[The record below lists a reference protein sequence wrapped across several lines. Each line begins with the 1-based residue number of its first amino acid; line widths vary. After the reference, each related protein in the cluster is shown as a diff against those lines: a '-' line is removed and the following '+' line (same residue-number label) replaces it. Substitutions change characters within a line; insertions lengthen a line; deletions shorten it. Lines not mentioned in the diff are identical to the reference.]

1 MAEEHISTGTDGDSK
16 PFFAIDAEDLAK
28 ATADAPPAPTPVM
41 IGSFGGA
48 SPPSGE
54 PQTGAWGTPAPQL
67 TGNINAQQPQ
77 HVFNAPQPYQKQG
90 IRWGQFFLGLTAP
103 LVVLFVMSLI
113 ESTFLEWDYDEVWRL
128 ENRVVE
134 STDGQTYE
142 VQFEPLQGERVEA
155 FWASFEDEN
164 ETVEINCWHSYSDA
178 QSDVLQYKN
187 GGGETVIGVFY
198 SSNNT
203 AFFQLENVTA
213 DEFTLEAE
221 YYNEEMDYQPPPGS
235 GAFDFVCCLLPF
247 AYIFGIVGAF
257 ATGRKALGFGMM
269 SSSLV
274 IILPFA
280 LFIIALSAVP

>member
-1 MAEEHISTGTDGDSK
+1 MAEEDVRTDTDADSK
-16 PFFAIDAEDLAK
+16 PFFAIDAEDIAK
-28 ATADAPPAPTPVM
+28 ASADTSPAPTPVM

-48 SPPSGE
+48 SPQSGE
-54 PQTGAWGTPAPQL
+54 PQTGAWGTSAPQL

-90 IRWGQFFLGLTAP
+90 IRWGQFFLGLTVP
-103 LVVLFVMSLI
+103 LAVLFVMALI
-113 ESTFLEWDYDEVWRL
+113 ESTFLEWDYDEAWRL

-142 VQFEPLQGERVEA
+142 VQFEPLQDERVEA
-155 FWASFEDEN
+155 FWASFEDQN
-164 ETVEINCWHSYSDA
+164 DTVEINCWHSYSDNG
-178 QSDVLQYKN
+178 SDVLQYKN
-187 GGGETVIGVFY
+187 GGRETAIGVFY

-213 DEFTLEAE
+213 EEFTLEVE
-221 YYNEEMDYQPPPGS
+221 YYTPVSEYQPPPGS
-235 GAFDFVCCLLPF
+235 AAYDFVCCLLPF